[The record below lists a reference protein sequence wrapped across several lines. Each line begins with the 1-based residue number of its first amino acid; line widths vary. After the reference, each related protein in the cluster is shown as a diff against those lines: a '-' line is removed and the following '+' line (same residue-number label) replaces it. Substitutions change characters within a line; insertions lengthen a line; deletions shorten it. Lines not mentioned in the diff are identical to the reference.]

1 MTNEELIK
9 LEKFEAH
16 VHLLMERYQQLK
28 AEYLELE
35 ARFTQREQE
44 IATLKEQYADS
55 QKQYENLKLAKIISI
70 NDIELE
76 SAKKRL
82 AKLVRDVD
90 KCIALLNT

>member
-16 VHLLMERYQQLK
+16 VHLLMERYQQVK
-28 AEYLELE
+28 AENDELYAMV
-35 ARFTQREQE
+35 ARRDEE
-44 IATLKEQYADS
+44 IAALKQQCDDS
-55 QKQYENLKLAKIISI
+55 KKQYENLKLAKIISI
-70 NDIELE
+70 SDTELDG
-76 SAKKRL
+76 AKKRL